1 MASMM
6 SLPSPI
12 IRVTRTLRTTRVL
25 RMIDWLMVCLRL
37 SYLRSICLPL
47 FCCAFAIVAIDGC
60 SLHFAD
66 NGSALPS
73 SAKTVYV
80 EPFENLTYVSG
91 INDQFMRYM
100 KDTIS
105 QRGRLVVVDDPTQA
119 DLLLSGKIIYT
130 ITQPGSLSGVS
141 EPLSYGNTMM
151 VAATLTD
158 RRTRAVL
165 WSTRGIGATSQA
177 SVVAQAIVPTTPQFL
192 KQNLRGQDIL
202 NMTDMQVGAT
212 QQAVARGNM
221 MQQMASELYI
231 DMTWGL

>member
-1 MASMM
+1 MSRCRAAAVVWLPRVIRSLHLVLVYCALAS
-6 SLPSPI
+6 
-12 IRVTRTLRTTRVL
+12 
-25 RMIDWLMVCLRL
+25 
-37 SYLRSICLPL
+37 
-47 FCCAFAIVAIDGC
+47 VAVGGC

-66 NGSALPS
+66 NGTSLPS
-73 SAKTVYV
+73 SDKTIYV
-80 EPFENLTYVSG
+80 DTFENLTYVSG

-105 QRGRLVVVDDPTQA
+105 QRGRLVVVDDPAQA

-130 ITQPGSLSGVS
+130 ITQPGALSGVS
-141 EPLSYGNTMM
+141 EPLSYGNTIL

-158 RRTRAVL
+158 RQTRKVL
-165 WSTRGIGATSQA
+165 WSTRGIGGTSQA

-202 NMTDMQVGAT
+202 NMTDMQVAAT
-212 QQAVARGNM
+212 QQTVARGNM
-221 MQQMASELYI
+221 MQQAASEIYV